1 MADQELVGRHPGGPG
16 VVLTAK
22 DWGTLAKVV
31 QEAAMMV
38 VLKRGDCIP
47 LGEHSR
53 LEIVE
58 LTEMNRERSVQ
69 AGVWELE

>member
-1 MADQELVGRHPGGPG
+1 
-16 VVLTAK
+16 
-22 DWGTLAKVV
+22 LAKVV
-31 QEAAMMV
+31 QEGAMVV

-58 LTEMNRERSVQ
+58 LTEMNQERSMQV
-69 AGVWELE
+69 GVWVLE